1 MCVRFFAETLGAPGH
16 VATAALADWRR
27 MRNGIDG
34 G

>member
-27 MRNGIDG
+27 MRNEIDG